1 MKSILYGALTMSI
14 LLTGCSD
21 RREAPPLEQK
31 REIVI
36 GLNPSERSE
45 KTQQNADLLAKLI
58 ERKLNMPVKMFVAQ
72 DYSGLVEALRAHTI
86 DFAFLAPVSYVHAER
101 IANAVVLLKAERQGS
116 PFYFGC
122 IVVNAESPY
131 RTIEDLQGKQIAW
144 VDPSSASGH
153 LFPKSALIEAHYNPD
168 SLFSKQVFAGGHDA
182 VLLSVINGTIDAGAT
197 YANDTLGESGSWTQ
211 LENGELKE
219 KVRPIFFSKP
229 IPGDNIS
236 TSQYMIEN
244 YPDLVENVKEAVAT
258 MHLDPEGAEVMRSM
272 YHVDAMVPATSQD
285 YDPVRRAAD
294 LLNLDI
300 TGKIR
305 ENDLEHV
312 EKNQRNTL
320 YSWLL
325 VAATFLFG
333 VGVIAAQVI
342 RRKQRE
348 EVEGNQDN
356 HLDESP
362 PIAGAQFSLRNLHV
376 IFTDRNSVKIPAL
389 KGISID
395 IFPGEFLAII
405 GPSGGGK
412 STLLRILNRAVEPT
426 DGRIFFRE
434 KEVSHIQGTALL
446 KLRRNIG
453 FIFQQFNLV
462 GSISAMQ
469 NVLTGRLSTVP
480 VGRSLLGLFPE
491 EDIAY
496 ARTLLN
502 EVGLQEKEQSR
513 ASDLSGGQQQRV
525 AIARALAQ
533 EPEVILADEPT
544 ASLDPMLAESILTLL
559 QKINRERGITIVAN
573 LHSIE
578 LARKYGTRILGLR
591 AGHLL
596 FNGSPKD
603 LTEDEIEKIYEA
615 SSSNKAL

>member
-1 MKSILYGALTMSI
+1 M
-14 LLTGCSD
+14 
-21 RREAPPLEQK
+21 
-31 REIVI
+31 
-36 GLNPSERSE
+36 
-45 KTQQNADLLAKLI
+45 
-58 ERKLNMPVKMFVAQ
+58 
-72 DYSGLVEALRAHTI
+72 
-86 DFAFLAPVSYVHAER
+86 
-101 IANAVVLLKAERQGS
+101 
-116 PFYFGC
+116 
-122 IVVNAESPY
+122 NAESPY

-236 TSQYMIEN
+236 TSQYMIES
-244 YPDLVENVKEAVAT
+244 YPDLVEKVKEAVAT
-258 MHLDPEGAEVMRSM
+258 MHLDPEGAEIMRSM

-285 YDPVRRAAD
+285 YDPVRRAAE

-305 ENDLEHV
+305 ENDIEQV

-325 VAATFLFG
+325 IAGTLLFG
-333 VGVIAAQVI
+333 AGVITTQVI
-342 RRKQRE
+342 RKRE
-348 EVEGNQDN
+348 REGVEVRHGNQND
-356 HLDESP
+356 HEESP

-376 IFTDRNSVKIPAL
+376 TFTDRNSAKIPAL

-426 DGRIFFRE
+426 DGRIFFHE
-434 KEVSHIQGTALL
+434 KEVSHIHGTALL

-462 GSISAMQ
+462 GSISVMR

-502 EVGLQEKEQSR
+502 EVGLQEKEESR

-544 ASLDPMLAESILTLL
+544 ASLDPILAESILTLL

-591 AGHLL
+591 AGHLV

-603 LTEDEIEKIYEA
+603 LSEDEIEKIYEA
-615 SSSNKAL
+615 SSNNNAL